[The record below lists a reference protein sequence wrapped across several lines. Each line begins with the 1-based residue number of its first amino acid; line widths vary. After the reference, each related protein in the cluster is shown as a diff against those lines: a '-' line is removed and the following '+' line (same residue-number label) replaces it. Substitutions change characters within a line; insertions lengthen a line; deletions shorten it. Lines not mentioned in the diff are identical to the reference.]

1 MNIVPFRNSRIKW
14 LYLNLPYL
22 KAEATPRTGLR
33 PQLFIIWKIMCRTGG
48 WQCHAL
54 MNFFCK
60 TSFLDNDR

>member
-48 WQCHAL
+48 
-54 MNFFCK
+54 
-60 TSFLDNDR
+60 